1 MLGPV
6 AAWITALTRGTMA
19 GWNQVLSQPVW
30 QLVPLMSSSDSG
42 RCRRHCHPGRWD
54 GWHHWMTHITLYFYR
69 FHFGSLSFQARWS
82 LRALISFACPVP
94 DPALSVHELGGGVN
108 EKTSLVSQGDSE
120 KGEKIWRTKIAPS
133 REVLL
138 RDFLFFS
145 LTACTHTVM
154 AGDNS

>member
-42 RCRRHCHPGRWD
+42 RCRRHCHPERWD

-69 FHFGSLSFQARWS
+69 FHFGSPFVSS
-82 LRALISFACPVP
+82 
-94 DPALSVHELGGGVN
+94 
-108 EKTSLVSQGDSE
+108 SLVTSRSHQLCLPGAGSRFVSPRARRGSE
-120 KGEKIWRTKIAPS
+120 WKDIVSFPRRLWER
-133 REVLL
+133 RENLTDKDCSVTWGALE
-138 RDFLFFS
+138 RFSFLFS
-145 LTACTHTVM
+145 DGAHSHSD
-154 AGDNS
+154 GWR